1 MSHVIALR
9 HFLKPYR
16 LLAALSLLC
25 LLVLVALD
33 LAIPRLIERIIDD
46 GIGGNDQSIVVSTG
60 LVMLGISAL
69 SVLFSL
75 ANNRMSI
82 IVGEGVARDVRDTLF
97 TKIQSLS
104 YGNLDEMR
112 TGELLVR
119 LTSDTTAFQRV
130 MQVSLRIGTRAPI
143 TMIGSLI
150 LMIYTSPRL
159 ALTILPILAVTTVLV
174 AIFVVKTEPLVRAV
188 QARLDALNNVLQE
201 NVAGA
206 RLVKAFV
213 RSAQQMLRFETANA
227 GYAVEATR
235 VMRLTS
241 AMGPLLTICV
251 NAGMVVV
258 ILVGGADAVRGDL
271 TVGQV
276 VAFTNYLLTTMSPLI
291 MMTMLAQTWAA
302 GIASARRVSDVLNA
316 EPEVQQPPKPK
327 SLPQPVR
334 GRIVF
339 DHVSFHYHSQP
350 DELVLDDVSFVAE
363 PGKTVAIL
371 GATGA
376 GKTTLVNLVPRF
388 YDVTGGWVTI
398 DGVDVRELSHDELLG
413 CIALV
418 PQETILFS
426 GTVRDNI
433 RYGVPEASDDD
444 VLVMAQSAQAHD
456 FVTKL
461 PAGYD
466 THIEERGVNLSGGQK
481 QRLAIARALLA
492 RPKILILDD
501 STSAVDVD
509 TETRIQAALHA
520 TQGEQT
526 KLIVAQRI
534 STVLHADRILV
545 LDRGR
550 IAADGIHAQLLRESA
565 IYREIYE
572 TQLGGAPSEIS
583 IEELTEMAETTE
595 TIKMIKTTEA
605 LV

>member
-1 MSHVIALR
+1 MSHVFALR

-16 LLAALSLLC
+16 LLAALSFLC
-25 LLVLVALD
+25 LFVLVALD
-33 LAIPRLIERIIDD
+33 LAIPRLIERIIDE
-46 GIGGNDQSIVVSTG
+46 GIGRGDQALVLTTG
-60 LVMLGISAL
+60 AVMLGISAL
-69 SVLFSL
+69 NVLFSL

-82 IVGEGVARDVRDTLF
+82 MVGEGVARDVREALF

-104 YGNLDEMR
+104 YGNLDELR
-112 TGELLVR
+112 TGDLLVR
-119 LTSDTTAFQRV
+119 LTSDTTAFQRLT
-130 MQVSLRIGTRAPI
+130 QVTLRIGTRAPI

-150 LMIYTSPRL
+150 LMIYTSTHL
-159 ALTILPILAVTTVLV
+159 ALTILPILLVTIVLIV
-174 AIFVVKTEPLVRAV
+174 FFVLKTEPLVRGL
-188 QARLDALNNVLQE
+188 QAKLDALNNVLQE

-213 RSAQQMLRFETANA
+213 RSAQQTLRFETTNA

-235 VMRLTS
+235 VMRLTA

-251 NAGMVVV
+251 NVGMVVV
-258 ILVGGADAVRGDL
+258 ILVGGADAVRGEL

-276 VAFTNYLLTTMSPLI
+276 VAFTNYLLTTMTPLI
-291 MMTMLAQTWAA
+291 MMTMLAQMWAA
-302 GIASARRVSDVLNA
+302 GIASARRVSDVFNA
-316 EPEVQQPPKPK
+316 VPEVQPPQQPRA
-327 SLPQPVR
+327 LPQPLR
-334 GRIVF
+334 GRIEF
-339 DHVSFHYHSQP
+339 ERVSFHYHSQP
-350 DELVLDDVSFVAE
+350 DELVLDDVRFVAE
-363 PGKTVAIL
+363 PGRTVAIL

-376 GKTTLVNLVPRF
+376 GKSTLVNLVPRF
-388 YDVTGGWVTI
+388 YDATSGRVTI
-398 DGVDVRELSHDELLG
+398 DGVDVRDVAHDELLG

-426 GTVRDNI
+426 GSVRDNI
-433 RYGVPEASDDD
+433 RYGVPGASDEE
-444 VLVMAQSAQAHD
+444 VLAAARSAQAHD
-456 FVTKL
+456 FVMRL

-526 KLIVAQRI
+526 RLIVAQRI
-534 STVLHADRILV
+534 STVLHADYILV

-550 IAADGIHAQLLRESA
+550 IAAEGTHAQLLRESA

-572 TQLGGAPSEIS
+572 TQLGGAPSELS
-583 IEELTEMAETTE
+583 IEVLTEA
-595 TIKMIKTTEA
+595 A
-605 LV
+605 A

>member
-1 MSHVIALR
+1 MSHVFALR

-16 LLAALSLLC
+16 LLALLSLAC
-25 LLVLVALD
+25 LFVLVALD
-33 LAIPRLIERIIDD
+33 LAIPRLIERIIDE
-46 GIGGNDQSIVVSTG
+46 GIGRGDQALVLTTG
-60 LVMLGISAL
+60 AVMLGISAL
-69 SVLFSL
+69 NVLFSL

-82 IVGEGVARDVRDTLF
+82 MVGEGVARDVREALF

-104 YGNLDEMR
+104 YGNLDELR
-112 TGELLVR
+112 TGDLLVR
-119 LTSDTTAFQRV
+119 LTSDTTAFQRLT
-130 MQVSLRIGTRAPI
+130 QVTLRIGTRAPI

-150 LMIYTSPRL
+150 LMIYTSTHL
-159 ALTILPILAVTTVLV
+159 ALTILPILLVTIVLIV
-174 AIFVVKTEPLVRAV
+174 FFVLKTEPLVRGL
-188 QARLDALNNVLQE
+188 QAKLDALNNVLQE

-213 RSAQQMLRFETANA
+213 RSAQQTLRFETTNA
-227 GYAVEATR
+227 GYAEEATR
-235 VMRLTS
+235 VMRLTA

-251 NAGMVVV
+251 NVGMVVV
-258 ILVGGADAVRGDL
+258 ILVGGADAVRGEL

-276 VAFTNYLLTTMSPLI
+276 VAFTNYLLTTMTPLI
-291 MMTMLAQTWAA
+291 MMTMLAQMWAA

-316 EPEVQQPPKPK
+316 VPEVQPPQQPRA
-327 SLPQPVR
+327 LPQPLR
-334 GRIVF
+334 GRIEF
-339 DHVSFHYHSQP
+339 ERVSFHYHSQP
-350 DELVLDDVSFVAE
+350 DELVLDDVRFVAE
-363 PGKTVAIL
+363 PGRTVAIL

-376 GKTTLVNLVPRF
+376 GKSTLVNLVPRF
-388 YDVTGGWVTI
+388 YDATSGRVTI
-398 DGVDVRELSHDELLG
+398 DGVDVREVAHEELLG

-426 GTVRDNI
+426 GSVRDNI
-433 RYGVPEASDDD
+433 RYGVPGASDEE
-444 VLVMAQSAQAHD
+444 VLAAARSAQAHD
-456 FVTKL
+456 FVMRL

-526 KLIVAQRI
+526 RLIVAQRI
-534 STVLHADRILV
+534 STVLHADHILV

-550 IAADGIHAQLLRESA
+550 IAAEGTHAQLLRESA

-572 TQLGGAPSEIS
+572 TQLGGAPSEFS
-583 IEELTEMAETTE
+583 IEVLTEA
-595 TIKMIKTTEA
+595 A
-605 LV
+605 A